1 MGWHGP
7 TGACGCCGGCRK
19 VGFFAGTEGGVL
31 DATYTGTRFF
41 SDFALQE
48 GATESGAYNQ
58 PNTDDQ
64 TLPGSFD
71 DRIALDAGERMQPPA
86 AVLASDCEAWFQM
99 IELDGDADLAWDGG
113 TIELRAS
120 AGTVTAAGQTVPILA
135 DTELIT
141 YRTRLVLYVSGAWYG
156 VFVSR
161 YHQTGKPSGGNHWTT
176 TRGSIQVV
184 DRVNDVSLQQPTL
197 TGVADTKV
205 YLWTIADATVR
216 VSGGYEYGE
225 VTDRCAVPQLPA
237 GTERAWQYQTAG
249 TLSYNYWGTAR
260 TYPDTF
266 DLDPNPEV
274 TTGGSTGRVA
284 AGYAGVTTLDNSF
297 DWLDIIDGNVFILDG
312 DSVGTIGSGYFGPS
326 VAGRGNGPVINYYA
340 DFYVSAT
347 ASLGVEFY
355 HQTIWRNG
363 TPAEPYRR
371 PVIRHYLRARRP
383 PQFETTFADVVPGAD
398 GKAPAT
404 LSVFVGFDGDVLTIY
419 GICFTDCTIGW
430 SGE

>member
-31 DATYTGTRFF
+31 DGTYTGTRFF

-48 GATESGAYNQ
+48 GATESGTYNQ

-71 DRIALDAGERMQPPA
+71 DRIALDAGERLRPPG

-113 TIELRAS
+113 AIELRAS

-135 DTELIT
+135 DTESVT

-161 YHQTGKPSGGNHWTT
+161 YHQTNRLGTSTPQWVT
-176 TRGSIQVV
+176 TRGSIQVIT
-184 DRVNDVSLQQPTL
+184 RTNDVSLQQPTL
-197 TGVADTKV
+197 TGVAATKV

-237 GTERAWQYQTAG
+237 GTERSWDIQTAG
-249 TLSYNYWGTAR
+249 TLSYNTFGTPR

-266 DLDPNPEV
+266 DLDANPEV
-274 TTGGSTGRVA
+274 TDGGTPVSVS
-284 AGYAGVTTLDNSF
+284 AGYAGVFTLDSSF
-297 DWLDIIDGNVFILDG
+297 AWSDIIDGNAFTLDG
-312 DSVGTIGSGYFGPS
+312 DLVGSIGDGYFGPL
-326 VAGRGNGPVINYYA
+326 VAGGARGSMFYWANSSPTATLGIN
-340 DFYVSAT
+340 
-347 ASLGVEFY
+347 FY
-355 HQTIWRNG
+355 HQTVWRVG
-363 TPAEPYRR
+363 TPSAPYRQ
-371 PVIRHYLRARRP
+371 PVIRHYLRAQRL
-383 PQFETTFADVVPGAD
+383 PQSELAIADVVPGAT
-398 GKAPAT
+398 GTAAAT
-404 LSVFVGFDGDVLTIY
+404 LSVFIGFDAGVLAVF
-419 GICFTDCTIGW
+419 GICFDDCTIGW